1 MFIRVVTVR
10 GVLGIIGEE
19 GSWLAGWKR
28 RKGLVVGMGMAL
40 AKGMAWSGPSVDA
53 LAAVIIC
60 AYCSTCNIILYT
72 SMFTRLVF

>member
-1 MFIRVVTVR
+1 MFIRVVTVL
-10 GVLGIIGEE
+10 GVLVILGEE

-28 RKGLVVGMGMAL
+28 RKGVWWWGWDWDWGR
-40 AKGMAWSGPSVDA
+40 KWSRPSADA
-53 LAAVIIC
+53 LVAVIIC